1 MKSKTLVIVAGVVLL
16 GAAVA
21 LSLVL
26 RSKDEAAPA
35 TKPAPPVAEQ
45 GGSSSTAS
53 PDSGFASE
61 TAEGSQASYPIQLE
75 KLRSKI
81 PDNRYW
87 ELDSP
92 TSDVEVAKQ
101 RAAKAKARNDML
113 GRITANEASPEEIRA
128 YYDERRRIS
137 SDYLELALRVLNGEA
152 GEVSERDRG
161 MFELTAN
168 LHRARLKQVDRDQR
182 DALDRLAKKAG
193 NGGSGAT
200 DSAAGSGGGS
210 GATDGATGSGS
221 AAQ

>member
-26 RSKDEAAPA
+26 RSKDEPAPA
-35 TKPAPPVAEQ
+35 TKPAPPVVER

-53 PDSGFASE
+53 TDSGFASE
-61 TAEGSQASYPIQLE
+61 TPEGSQASYPIQLE

-101 RAAKAKARNDML
+101 RAAKAKARNDLL

-193 NGGSGAT
+193 GGGAATEGGERGAT
-200 DSAAGSGGGS
+200 DSAAGSG
-210 GATDGATGSGS
+210 S
-221 AAQ
+221 AAP

>member
-26 RSKDEAAPA
+26 RSRDEAAPA
-35 TKPAPPVAEQ
+35 AKPAPPVAEH
-45 GGSSSTAS
+45 GGSTSTPSA
-53 PDSGFASE
+53 DSGFSSE
-61 TAEGSQASYPIQLE
+61 TPEGAQASYPIQLE

-92 TSDVEVAKQ
+92 TSDVEIAKQ

-137 SDYLELALRVLNGEA
+137 RDYLELALRVLNGEA

-168 LHRARLKQVDRDQR
+168 LHRARLQQADRDQS
-182 DALDRLAKKAG
+182 DALDRLEKKAG
-193 NGGSGAT
+193 GGGAAT
-200 DSAAGSGGGS
+200 EDGARGGGS
-210 GATDGATGSGS
+210 AATDGAAGSGS